1 MTKDQS
7 KRFTGKSCVVT
18 GAASGMGRA
27 TTLQMAKEGGQ
38 ILALDVNREGLAA
51 TASMAAGAGAKIE
64 THTADLTD
72 ADQAVVAIELAV
84 EQSGRLDVLCNVAG
98 VGGTTPLD
106 TISVEQ
112 WRRTMAI
119 NVDAL
124 FYLCQAAMPHLLET
138 GGNIVN
144 VASTAGL
151 RGQAYMLPYVT
162 SKHAVIGLTRTL
174 AIEFGRRGVRVNAVW
189 PGGTETPLLQQ
200 FMPPKGI
207 DYELLGRTSLIEERC
222 QPEDIARMICFTAS
236 DEARLVN
243 GAIQSVDGGA
253 TA

>member
-1 MTKDQS
+1 MTTNEARFKD
-7 KRFTGKSCVVT
+7 KVCLVT

-27 TTLQMAKEGGQ
+27 TALQMAREGGHVFGV
-38 ILALDVNREGLAA
+38 DVNPERLAETIKEAKNSGGEMEG
-51 TASMAAGAGAKIE
+51 SV
-64 THTADLTD
+64 ADLTD
-72 ADQAVVAIELAV
+72 PDRAHWAV
-84 EQSGRLDVLCNVAG
+84 ESAVERFGRLDVLCNIAG
-98 VGGTTPLD
+98 IGGTTPLAD
-106 TISVEQ
+106 ISLSQ
-112 WRRTMAI
+112 WRKTMAI

-124 FYLCQAAMPHLLET
+124 FFLCQSSMPHLLKT
-138 GGNIVN
+138 SGNIVN

-151 RGQAYMLPYVT
+151 RGQAYMLPYVA

-174 AIEFGRRGVRVNAVW
+174 AIEFARQGVRVNAVC
-189 PGGTETPLLQQ
+189 PGGTETPLLRE

-207 DYELLGRTSLIEERC
+207 DYELLGRTSLVEEKC

-236 DEARLVN
+236 DEARLIN

>member
-1 MTKDQS
+1 MTNHRS
-7 KRFTGKSCVVT
+7 KRFDGKSCVVT

-27 TTLQMAKEGGQ
+27 TALQMAAEGGQ
-38 ILALDVNREGLAA
+38 VLALDVNGEGLAD
-51 TASMAAGAGAKIE
+51 TASTATKAGTTVE
-64 THTADLTD
+64 THAADLTD
-72 ADQAVVAIELAV
+72 ADQAAVAIGLAV
-84 EQSGRLDVLCNVAG
+84 EQFGRLDVLCNVAG

-106 TISVEQ
+106 TISVDE
-112 WRRTMAI
+112 WRRVMAI

-124 FYLCQAAMPHLLET
+124 FYLCQAAMPHLLKT
-138 GGNIVN
+138 GGNVVN
-144 VASTAGL
+144 VASNAGL

-174 AIEFGRRGVRVNAVW
+174 AIEFGRRGVRVNAVC
-189 PGGTETPLLQQ
+189 PGGTETPLLEQ

-207 DYELLGRTSLIEERC
+207 DYELLGRSSLIEERC

>member
-1 MTKDQS
+1 MTTS
-7 KRFTGKSCVVT
+7 NARFENKVCLVT

-27 TTLQMAKEGGQ
+27 TALQMAREGGHVF
-38 ILALDVNREGLAA
+38 AVDVNDERLEATVAKAQGEGLEMVGQA
-51 TASMAAGAGAKIE
+51 
-64 THTADLTD
+64 ADLTD
-72 ADQAVVAIELAV
+72 PDRAHLAV
-84 EQSGRLDVLCNVAG
+84 ESAVERFGRLDVLCNVAG
-98 VGGTTPLD
+98 VGGTIPLAD
-106 TISVEQ
+106 ITIEQ

-138 GGNIVN
+138 SGNIVN

-151 RGQAYMLPYVT
+151 RGQAYMLPYVA

-174 AIEFGRRGVRVNAVW
+174 AIEFARHGVRVNAVC
-189 PGGTETPLLQQ
+189 PGGTETPLLRQ

-207 DYELLGRTSLIEERC
+207 DYELLERTSLIEEKC
-222 QPEDIARMICFTAS
+222 KPEDIARMICFTAS